1 MLNLSRNT
9 RLFFFQYIFQ
19 RDYSTD
25 FELDEFIFKN
35 IKKRPFN
42 KRKLKSLY
50 NSFNSNGPK
59 SLKIFYHPRLLKKT
73 NKISIF
79 LIYAFFAEYLLDKNK
94 KNILMGEYIK
104 LSKEFLTVEEVKYF
118 NFLLDNIAQ
127 KAP

>member
-1 MLNLSRNT
+1 MLNLNRNT

-25 FELDEFIFKN
+25 FELDEFITKN

-50 NSFNSNGPK
+50 NSFDSNGPIIK
-59 SLKIFYHPRLLKKT
+59 NLLSPEILKKT

-94 KNILMGEYIK
+94 KIFSWANILSYPR
-104 LSKEFLTVEEVKYF
+104 SF
-118 NFLLDNIAQ
+118 
-127 KAP
+127 